1 MTKREQEIWEIIIET
16 ITLIAAG
23 VFFGLQIYY
32 VYVYESGIL
41 TLLYHLLP
49 MFLLYAG
56 LTVLQIFPELLK
68 GFGSE
73 PLQGKVRI
81 YAVRMVRN
89 SKMLVVFGIL
99 VPAAADVLGVKMNAA
114 YSLLI
119 MAAVLGNIGYYLY
132 RIYQYNLKG
141 KK

>member
-1 MTKREQEIWEIIIET
+1 MTKREWEIWEIIIET
-16 ITLIAAG
+16 ITLIAVG

-32 VYVYESGIL
+32 VYVYESSIL

-56 LTVLQIFPELLK
+56 PAVLQIFPELLN

-99 VPAAADVLGVKMNAA
+99 APAVADVLGMKMNAA

-119 MAAVLGNIGYYLY
+119 MAGVLGNIGYYLY
-132 RIYQYNLKG
+132 RIYQYNIKE